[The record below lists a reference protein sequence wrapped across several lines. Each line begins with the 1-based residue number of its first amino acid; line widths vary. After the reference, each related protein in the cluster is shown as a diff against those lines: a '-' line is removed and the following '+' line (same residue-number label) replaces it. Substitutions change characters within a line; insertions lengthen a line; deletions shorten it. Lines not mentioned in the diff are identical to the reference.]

1 MDDRELRWPC
11 PGPNVSVAAEGA
23 AVYRGA
29 MHGNDDNGGARVVAE
44 GRFLRFVVRNGWEY
58 VERRKVSGIVVL
70 VAATRRG
77 SLLLVTQP
85 REPVGGR
92 VVERPAGLAGDED
105 GFEGESLAA
114 AARRELLEET
124 GFEAARVE
132 PVVSG
137 PPSAGVS
144 SEVVT
149 LYWAPDCVRTAR
161 GGGVGGEKIRVHV
174 VPIRRVEEWLGRM
187 ERLGFQIDPKVL
199 AGLYVAQRRFRPK
212 GVRP

>member
-1 MDDRELRWPC
+1 MNDRGLRCP

-29 MHGNDDNGGARVVAE
+29 MQGNENNGGARVVAE

-70 VAATRRG
+70 IAATRSG

-92 VVERPAGLAGDED
+92 VVELPAGLAGDED
-105 GFEGESLAA
+105 AFEGESLAA

-161 GGGVGGEKIRVHV
+161 GGGVGNEKIRVHA
-174 VPIRRVEEWLGRM
+174 VPLRRVEEWLGRM
-187 ERLGFQIDPKVL
+187 QRLGFQIDPKVL
-199 AGLYVAQRRFRPK
+199 AGLYVARHRLRPK
-212 GVRP
+212 GDRP